1 MRKYHFPN
9 SWDYL
14 KEGRF
19 ATESK
24 DWGVEMLELDV
35 LADTEGG
42 LGFEDESDI
51 ITIPEVFCVIV
62 VV

>member
-1 MRKYHFPN
+1 
-9 SWDYL
+9 
-14 KEGRF
+14 
-19 ATESK
+19 
-24 DWGVEMLELDV
+24 MLELDV
-35 LADTEGG
+35 FADTEGG